1 MPRIPNEV
9 IERLKQEVSL
19 ERLAEAPRH
28 QAQAPRASRRSI
40 QLLLHGGLDQTLHQ
54 VKAVGHL
61 FSSVALRHI
70 LLPHNTVPRI
80 LVRHLEQAFAED
92 LSFANWIVTT
102 PSADLYSRSDCTS
115 LQREILQMTPVLAM
129 PPMMPLRNR
138 DKLRQPNCSPRP
150 PSVCRLSPRWHG
162 FFQSTKV

>member
-1 MPRIPNEV
+1 MPRIPDEV

-61 FSSVALRHI
+61 FRPWRSAISSF
-70 LLPHNTVPRI
+70 RI
-80 LVRHLEQAFAED
+80 
-92 LSFANWIVTT
+92 T
-102 PSADLYSRSDCTS
+102 PSRAYLCVTWSRRS
-115 LQREILQMTPVLAM
+115 QKI
-129 PPMMPLRNR
+129 
-138 DKLRQPNCSPRP
+138 
-150 PSVCRLSPRWHG
+150 CRSQTGL
-162 FFQSTKV
+162 